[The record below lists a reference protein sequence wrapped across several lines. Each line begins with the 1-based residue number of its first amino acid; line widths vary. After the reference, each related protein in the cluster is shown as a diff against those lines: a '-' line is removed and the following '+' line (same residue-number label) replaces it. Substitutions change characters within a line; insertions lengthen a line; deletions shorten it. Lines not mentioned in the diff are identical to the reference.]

1 MQETF
6 ITSAD
11 FVKAATDISDNIAG
25 KYLLPAIR
33 EAQEIYLR
41 PIIGGRLLDALKD
54 VVASGG
60 TFSGVRLDLV
70 NLCQYYIAYAAIG
83 LVIPRV
89 SFKITNFGL
98 TKTVDEKT
106 EAASYGDVDR
116 AIFFYQ
122 DKADYYCKRIQTL
135 ILANRGDFPE
145 VDGCQCGEIRA
156 QLYSAATCGVF
167 LGGPRGKKIG
177 GPGR

>member
-25 KYLLPAIR
+25 KYLIPAIR

-70 NLCQYYIAYAAIG
+70 ILCQ
-83 LVIPRV
+83 
-89 SFKITNFGL
+89 
-98 TKTVDEKT
+98 
-106 EAASYGDVDR
+106 
-116 AIFFYQ
+116 
-122 DKADYYCKRIQTL
+122 
-135 ILANRGDFPE
+135 
-145 VDGCQCGEIRA
+145 
-156 QLYSAATCGVF
+156 
-167 LGGPRGKKIG
+167 
-177 GPGR
+177 